1 MSFKD
6 ILIALTTYPEPTPA
20 SAIDDAISLAIALES
35 RLSAIACEVRIRVP
49 GSFFGSALLD
59 VPAMASTEARKSLIN
74 GERLLALFESAAVKR
89 GVFQDRILEH
99 CLTSEIADVF
109 VDHARVRDLT
119 IVPMTD
125 GDFSARFD
133 ANWHAESIIF
143 GSGHPTIVLP
153 PAPKRSDV
161 MTMDTVVVAWDSS
174 RPAARAVADSLPIL
188 AKAKRT
194 CIVTVANEKPIRGR
208 SGEDLVRHLAH
219 HGIEA
224 SFDAVNA
231 AGRTIGEALASHIG
245 ACEGD
250 LLVMGAYGHARI
262 REMVLGGATKS
273 MLARSPVPVFFSH

>member
-194 CIVTVANEKPIRGR
+194 CIVTVANEKPI
-208 SGEDLVRHLAH
+208 
-219 HGIEA
+219 
-224 SFDAVNA
+224 
-231 AGRTIGEALASHIG
+231 
-245 ACEGD
+245 
-250 LLVMGAYGHARI
+250 
-262 REMVLGGATKS
+262 
-273 MLARSPVPVFFSH
+273 